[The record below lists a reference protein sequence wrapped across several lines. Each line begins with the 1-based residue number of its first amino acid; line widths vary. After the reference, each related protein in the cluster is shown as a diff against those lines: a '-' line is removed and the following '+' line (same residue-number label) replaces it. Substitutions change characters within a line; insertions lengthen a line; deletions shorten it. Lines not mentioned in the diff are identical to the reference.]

1 MHDICHSKEQGEQV
15 MLLETSN
22 LYIRSLE
29 PNDAQTF
36 SRMAKGGSL
45 LDVGFDADCEE
56 WIDQWIR
63 EAIALSKMDH
73 PKRDYIAC
81 TVLLK
86 KTNEIIG
93 SVGCSF
99 YKDLDE
105 VGITYFIGD
114 KYRGS
119 GYAVESVKA
128 YTDYFFSHYQ
138 INKLIAT
145 IREENVA
152 SWKTIEKCKFHFVE
166 KKMYKDINDDEAQ
179 LTRFYEIV
187 V

>member
-1 MHDICHSKEQGEQV
+1 
-15 MLLETSN
+15 MLLETGN

-36 SRMAKGGSL
+36 SRMAKDGSL

-56 WIDQWIR
+56 WIDQWMK
-63 EAIALSKMDH
+63 EAIALSEIDN
-73 PKRDYIAC
+73 PKKEYIAR
-81 TVLLK
+81 TVCLK

-105 VGITYFIGD
+105 VGITYFIGE
-114 KYRGS
+114 KYRGN

-138 INKLIAT
+138 IKKLIAT

-152 SWKTIEKCKFHFVE
+152 SWKTIEKCHFLFIE
-166 KKMYKDINDDEAQ
+166 KKMYKDISDDEAQ
-179 LTRFYEIV
+179 LTRYYEIV